1 MPNEELMQPEAP
13 ETAAVLQE
21 TAPAIGPNEIKKFI
35 SVLRDYKTGKAAT
48 DRRIIASEQWWKLR
62 NTEEEQKET
71 EVGKDGGFTSRSG
84 WLHNVIVS
92 KHADAMEAF
101 PQPVILPRE
110 KMDEQEAK
118 LLSDIIPC
126 ILENNKF
133 EK

>member
-35 SVLRDYKTGKAAT
+35 SVLRDYKTGKGAT

-92 KHADAMEAF
+92 KHADAMEVSRSSTLCSSYIISGMVRMN
-101 PQPVILPRE
+101 PVQFSKI
-110 KMDEQEAK
+110 
-118 LLSDIIPC
+118 
-126 ILENNKF
+126 
-133 EK
+133 